1 VKFKIIFLLFNILI
15 LLSFAIVVF
24 MPFMMLGS
32 EYTVAFWTASWY
44 FPAVFLLVVLG
55 IDIYFFLHWKLF
67 ALLEEENWQAIVEYL
82 EETVLKKGRMRP
94 LYVRSLIH
102 SYYVTGKISRVAEVE
117 KALREHT
124 SALLRRFALELGMPK
139 VLNREHA
146 ETVRF
151 FEEFK
156 GKKGPRVLWI
166 KFFHAFGMLM
176 QREHLE
182 GREELLELSNK
193 VRDPVLLL
201 LVIYTLD
208 PFRTLDDEV
217 LEKTDRLKKELST
230 RYTRELMEKKIQ
242 KSRANIAVVVMAPI
256 FSDALAWLYHD
267 RGEQGETVQAE

>member
-1 VKFKIIFLLFNILI
+1 
-15 LLSFAIVVF
+15 
-24 MPFMMLGS
+24 
-32 EYTVAFWTASWY
+32 
-44 FPAVFLLVVLG
+44 
-55 IDIYFFLHWKLF
+55 
-67 ALLEEENWQAIVEYL
+67 
-82 EETVLKKGRMRP
+82 
-94 LYVRSLIH
+94 
-102 SYYVTGKISRVAEVE
+102 
-117 KALREHT
+117 
-124 SALLRRFALELGMPK
+124 
-139 VLNREHA
+139 
-146 ETVRF
+146 
-151 FEEFK
+151 
-156 GKKGPRVLWI
+156 
-166 KFFHAFGMLM
+166 MLM

-242 KSRANIAVVVMAPI
+242 KNRANIAVVVMAPI